1 MGQVVVAE
9 GAAAASAAAAE
20 AVVVGGTAD
29 HADAAAEA
37 AADVAADV
45 AAAAS
50 GVSLADGGTVLAD
63 DAPAV
68 PGETGLDIVAGAPVA
83 GIVAVSVLPA
93 QAAAALVVDVDA
105 GEGFGRFGCAPPPG
119 HPPLSSF
126 QASPC

>member
-29 HADAAAEA
+29 HADAAAE
-37 AADVAADV
+37 VAVV

-83 GIVAVSVLPA
+83 GIVAVSVLPG
-93 QAAAALVVDVDA
+93 QAAAALVVDADA
-105 GEGFGRFGCAPPPG
+105 GEGSGRFGCAPPPV
-119 HPPLSSF
+119 HPLLSF

>member
-29 HADAAAEA
+29 HAD
-37 AADVAADV
+37 
-45 AAAAS
+45 AAS

-93 QAAAALVVDVDA
+93 QAAAALVVDADA
-105 GEGFGRFGCAPPPG
+105 GRGFGRFGCAPPPG
-119 HPPLSSF
+119 HPPPPSF

>member
-29 HADAAAEA
+29 HADAAAA
-37 AADVAADV
+37 AAADV

-119 HPPLSSF
+119 HPPLLSF

>member
-37 AADVAADV
+37 AADVAA
-45 AAAAS
+45 AAS

-68 PGETGLDIVAGAPVA
+68 PGETGLDIVAGALLA

-119 HPPLSSF
+119 HPPPPSF

>member
-9 GAAAASAAAAE
+9 GAAAASAAAAAE

-29 HADAAAEA
+29 HADAAAA
-37 AADVAADV
+37 AAVDV

-83 GIVAVSVLPA
+83 GIVAVSVLPG
-93 QAAAALVVDVDA
+93 QAAAALVVDADA
-105 GEGFGRFGCAPPPG
+105 GEGSGRFGCAPPPV
-119 HPPLSSF
+119 HPLLSF

>member
-9 GAAAASAAAAE
+9 GAAAASAAAAAE

-29 HADAAAEA
+29 HADAAAE
-37 AADVAADV
+37 VAVV

-68 PGETGLDIVAGAPVA
+68 PGETGLDIVAGAPLA
-83 GIVAVSVLPA
+83 GIVAVPVLPA
-93 QAAAALVVDVDA
+93 QAAAALVVDDDA

-119 HPPLSSF
+119 HPPPPSF

>member
-9 GAAAASAAAAE
+9 GAAAVSAAAAE

-29 HADAAAEA
+29 HAE

-68 PGETGLDIVAGAPVA
+68 PGETGLDIVAGALLA

-119 HPPLSSF
+119 HPPPTSF

>member
-29 HADAAAEA
+29 HADAAAA
-37 AADVAADV
+37 AADV

-50 GVSLADGGTVLAD
+50 GVYLADGGTVLAD

-119 HPPLSSF
+119 HPPLPSF

>member
-9 GAAAASAAAAE
+9 GAAASSAAAE

-37 AADVAADV
+37 AAGV

-50 GVSLADGGTVLAD
+50 GVYLADGGTVLAD

-68 PGETGLDIVAGAPVA
+68 PGETGLDIVAGAPLA
-83 GIVAVSVLPA
+83 GIVAVPVLPA
-93 QAAAALVVDVDA
+93 QAAAALVVDADA
-105 GEGFGRFGCAPPPG
+105 GEGCGRFGCAPPPG
-119 HPPLSSF
+119 PPLPPSF

>member
-29 HADAAAEA
+29 HADAAAA
-37 AADVAADV
+37 AAADV

-93 QAAAALVVDVDA
+93 QAAAALVDA

-119 HPPLSSF
+119 HPPLLSF

>member
-9 GAAAASAAAAE
+9 GAAATSAAAAE

-29 HADAAAEA
+29 HADVAAAA
-37 AADVAADV
+37 AVDV
-45 AAAAS
+45 AAAS

-68 PGETGLDIVAGAPVA
+68 PGETGLDIVAGALLA

-119 HPPLSSF
+119 HPPPPSF

>member
-29 HADAAAEA
+29 HAAAAV
-37 AADVAADV
+37 DVAADV
-45 AAAAS
+45 AAAAF
-50 GVSLADGGTVLAD
+50 GVTLADGGTVLAD

-105 GEGFGRFGCAPPPG
+105 GGGFGRFGCAPPPG
-119 HPPLSSF
+119 HPPPPSF

>member
-9 GAAAASAAAAE
+9 GAAAASAAAAAE

-29 HADAAAEA
+29 HADAAA
-37 AADVAADV
+37 DV

-50 GVSLADGGTVLAD
+50 GVYLADGGTVLAD

-68 PGETGLDIVAGAPVA
+68 PGETGLDIVAGAPLA

-119 HPPLSSF
+119 HPPPPSF